1 MRCICVLIVS
11 CAAVPVAAVVASAQV
26 ITVVDYGGPRASI
39 RIGYGGHGPDWDVSF
54 DQSVLTDRIRLRAG
68 WGQGRWVDQFATQP
82 PAGTAPVVARF
93 AGSAIFYPRVDG
105 GRPLRLYMGMGF
117 SAYVPRHVDMDAQR
131 GIRFIVGIEG
141 SGDRW
146 VVGPEAEIDA
156 ARQNDVD
163 RPFSN
168 DDLLF
173 AGRIGIAVRRRF

>member
-1 MRCICVLIVS
+1 MRCVWVLIVS
-11 CAAVPVAAVVASAQV
+11 CAAVPATAVAASAQV
-26 ITVVDYGGPRASI
+26 ITIVDYGGPRASV
-39 RIGYGGHGPDWDVSF
+39 RIGSGGHGPDWEISF

-68 WGQGRWVDQFATQP
+68 WGQGRWDDQYATQP

-93 AGSAIFYPRVDG
+93 AGSAIFYPRVDRG
-105 GRPLRLYMGMGF
+105 GPLRLYLGMGF

-131 GIRFIVGIEG
+131 GVRFIVGIEG

-146 VVGPEAEIDA
+146 VVGPEVEIDA
-156 ARQNDVD
+156 PSPTDVSRTVCD
-163 RPFSN
+163 